1 MSKKTC
7 IRLASGQFEKLK
19 LEFTIVTDQLARVV
33 IYGEQSARVQQWT
46 VPVSSSDIVSFM
58 MPVFEEIARHI
69 DNQLG
74 SSTKVILVPGGFG
87 RSVYLLEYLKEKY
100 EPAGLKII
108 GQANAVMGAYQPVSH
123 GALLRYKDI
132 LTDGVPSKESF
143 GIAQV
148 EVYDKDIHHDATH
161 FTGDKLPNG
170 KICRNGPIP
179 NRNIVEVDP
188 FDGEDVVYER
198 WCPILA
204 RGEITSPGQ
213 AFRTETWQQKMV
225 KVNDDNLTVQ
235 VYWSERD
242 IMEHQAIRQGKD
254 GYSPLIRG
262 VEPWGDELEIT
273 LPDLANL
280 GFEAIETDNKGMVY
294 EIYFRLVMQC
304 EGANM
309 SIRCQLA
316 LPGTQPYD
324 GKYRPVGRECYADI
338 SHRKWRIS
346 CIAGGARSR
355 TGL

>member
-1 MSKKTC
+1 MTK
-7 IRLASGQFEKLK
+7 E
-19 LEFTIVTDQLARVV
+19 LARVT
-33 IYGEQSARVQQWT
+33 IYGGQGARIQQWT
-46 VPVSSSDIVSFM
+46 VPVSSSDIVRFM
-58 MPVFEEIARHI
+58 TPVLEEIARHI
-69 DNQLG
+69 DTQLRPN
-74 SSTKVILVPGGFG
+74 TKLILVPGGFG
-87 RSVYLLEYLKEKY
+87 HSEYLLEYLQQRYGSED
-100 EPAGLKII
+100 LKIV
-108 GQANAVMGAYQPVSH
+108 GQANPAMGAYQPVSH

-132 LTDGVPSKESF
+132 LTDGVPSKEFS

-179 NRNIVEVDP
+179 NRNVVEVDP

-204 RGEITSPGQ
+204 RGQITSPGQ
-213 AFRTETWQQKMV
+213 ALRTETWQQKMV

-273 LPDLANL
+273 LPDLAKL
-280 GFEAIETDNKGMVY
+280 GFEAIATDNKGMVY

-316 LPGTQPYD
+316 LLGTQPYD
-324 GKYRPVGRECYADI
+324 GNIGLLNVSATLTYLTENGESRASQVELAPEQVFELCEN
-338 SHRKWRIS
+338 SHNPFPRV
-346 CIAGGARSR
+346 APN
-355 TGL
+355 